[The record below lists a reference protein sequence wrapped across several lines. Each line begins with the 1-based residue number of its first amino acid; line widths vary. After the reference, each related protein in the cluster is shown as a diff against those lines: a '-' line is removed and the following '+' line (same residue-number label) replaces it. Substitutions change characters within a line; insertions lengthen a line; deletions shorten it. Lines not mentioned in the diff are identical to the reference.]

1 MEVAFKQ
8 SEGIHPFYK
17 IEKSLESYRT
27 DCSLWQADGTAR
39 DTKFALWQETF
50 LEKRNSFWWLFL
62 GSAVFIGSISILI
75 LWLFRQLERDER
87 EITRLGERLVEDESE
102 IFRQQKIAQ
111 QWRLEHDQK
120 NEHSLEK

>member
-1 MEVAFKQ
+1 
-8 SEGIHPFYK
+8 
-17 IEKSLESYRT
+17 
-27 DCSLWQADGTAR
+27 
-39 DTKFALWQETF
+39 
-50 LEKRNSFWWLFL
+50 L
-62 GSAVFIGSISILI
+62 GSAVFVGAISILI